1 MNHQS
6 KENSNLNQL
15 ILHSSDATVKEQLH
29 AWIEA
34 KKIKDSDLVFTQLL
48 QNDLQWKLFLKACLI
63 IIEFRFSYSESLKYL
78 ELITDLI
85 LMGHDEAIFEYNFD
99 QNKWTAHLQNL
110 RYPQT
115 SQRDDHLKN
124 RLEKLPWP
132 YGSKTKF
139 ERRGDRAGIEL
150 KMFITSEADL
160 IKAIS
165 ALERVKEQIRES

>member
-1 MNHQS
+1 MKLTTLDHLLTQA
-6 KENSNLNQL
+6 ENSSL
-15 ILHSSDATVKEQLH
+15 KEQIH

-63 IIEFRFSYSESLKYL
+63 IIEFRFSYTESLKYL

-110 RYPQT
+110 RYPHT

-124 RLEKLPWP
+124 KLEKLPWP

>member
-1 MNHQS
+1 MKLTNLDHLLTQA
-6 KENSNLNQL
+6 ENSSL
-15 ILHSSDATVKEQLH
+15 KEQLH